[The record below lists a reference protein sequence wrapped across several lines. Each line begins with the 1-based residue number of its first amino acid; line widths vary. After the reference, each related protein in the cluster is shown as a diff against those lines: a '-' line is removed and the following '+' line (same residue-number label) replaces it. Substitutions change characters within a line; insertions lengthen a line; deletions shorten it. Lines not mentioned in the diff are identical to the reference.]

1 MKRLTAGTKWILTLV
16 AAVIGIALL
25 LYGGGGARILAEVAG
40 VPESRRAMGINLP
53 AYRMDQP
60 GVPINDPIVDDL
72 EALGAKW
79 MRFEFR
85 AKGSPPIVP
94 IDDYHM
100 VLDRLRARGIH
111 ALGLLDY
118 ATVPRP
124 RETWGQSEYR
134 EAFASRVASLV
145 AEFKDDIGSW
155 EIWNEEDI
163 GHTPSGSG
171 GDTYMSPEDYAYLVG
186 GDPAADPDALPWAAM
201 GVYQAIKEADPYAT
215 VLLGGL
221 SNAWKTDDGKGAGSY
236 LEAVYQALADPGYG
250 PGSWPFDVVA
260 VHPYYG
266 LNPDPGVYLFSGGD
280 YVLRANLWTVMNEHG
295 DGRKRFWVTEI
306 GWNTNTIQWSCMPP
320 FVSEENQAAYLET
333 SWDIFLGEPT
343 SEDRVLV
350 DTVFWY
356 QYQDTGVEVDPTRC
370 PVATATP
377 SAYTAP
383 ELYERVRPP
392 RVTPTP
398 GADPGRA
405 PAVVIDSWWGLVHG
419 DYAPKPSYY
428 AYRDRRS
435 PYLFYLPVVVRDHG
449 LR

>member
-1 MKRLTAGTKWILTLV
+1 MKRLTAGTKRIPALIAV
-16 AAVIGIALL
+16 AIGTALL
-25 LYGGGGARILAEVAG
+25 LYSGSGARILAKVAG

-85 AKGSPPIVP
+85 AKRSPSTIP
-94 IDDYHM
+94 IDDYHT
-100 VLDRLRARGIH
+100 VLDCLRARDIH
-111 ALGLLDY
+111 VLGLLDY
-118 ATVPRP
+118 ATVPGP

-134 EAFASRVASLV
+134 EAFVSTAASLV
-145 AEFKDDIGSW
+145 AEFKDDIGYW

-171 GDTYMSPEDYAYLVG
+171 GDTYMRPEDYAYLLA
-186 GDPAADPDALPWAAM
+186 GDPAADPVTFPWAAL
-201 GVYQAIKEADPYAT
+201 GVYQAIKAEDPYAT

-236 LEAVYQALADPGYG
+236 LEAVYQALAVLDYD

-266 LNPDPGVYLFSGGD
+266 LNPDPSVYLFSGGE
-280 YVLRANLWTVMNEHG
+280 YILRANLWSVMDEHG
-295 DGRKRFWVTEI
+295 DGGKRFWITEI

-320 FVSEENQAAYLET
+320 FVSEDNQAAYLET
-333 SWDIFLGEPT
+333 SWNIFLGEPT

-350 DTVFWY
+350 DKVFWY
-356 QYQDTGVEVDPTRC
+356 QYQDTGVDVDPTRC

-377 SAYTAP
+377 PAYAAP

-398 GADPGRA
+398 GADSLRA

-428 AYRDRRS
+428 AYRDHRS
-435 PYLFYLPVVVRDHG
+435 PYLVYVPVMVRDYA